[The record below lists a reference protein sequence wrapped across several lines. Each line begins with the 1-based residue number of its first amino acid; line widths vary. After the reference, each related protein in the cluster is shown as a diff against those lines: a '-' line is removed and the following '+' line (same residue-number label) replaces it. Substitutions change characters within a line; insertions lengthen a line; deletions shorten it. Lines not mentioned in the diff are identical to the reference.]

1 MILFYS
7 RSSHGRFKASER
19 NLFSALGGY
28 TLVWNGVL
36 SFQMHS
42 SFDFYACFLFCF
54 VWLCFF
60 FHFDSLFTWAHVQ
73 AASYAISGTETL
85 VPEEGVKGILFQE
98 SSLGRWGV
106 KWLNYGTG
114 FLAWPTCWP
123 YTLLPG

>member
-1 MILFYS
+1 MVGLRPARGTSSLHWVDILWYGMAFY
-7 RSSHGRFKASER
+7 
-19 NLFSALGGY
+19 LFRC
-28 TLVWNGVL
+28 TR
-36 SFQMHS
+36 HS
-42 SFDFYACFLFCF
+42 VSLPAFCFVLFCF
-54 VWLCFF
+54 A